1 MYFLWMFGTRLER
14 DFGSKLFLYFYLVCG
29 IVGSLFSLGARAM
42 LGDWYMPSV
51 GASSAVFGL
60 IVAYGFLYANETLIL
75 LFLWR
80 VKAWKV
86 ITGLVAL
93 ETIFLIFQLF
103 NVNVEGAVGVDHWAH
118 LGGAAASAIWM
129 LILRKKKLFRIADGP
144 IPSSTLFIATGKPVS
159 NSTVGS
165 EGKLFRVIIHP
176 KQPEKPEHPEG
187 TDNEPPP
194 DWFKL

>member
-1 MYFLWMFGTRLER
+1 
-14 DFGSKLFLYFYLVCG
+14 
-29 IVGSLFSLGARAM
+29 
-42 LGDWYMPSV
+42 
-51 GASSAVFGL
+51 
-60 IVAYGFLYANETLIL
+60 VAYGFLYANETVIL

-129 LILRKKKLFRIADGP
+129 LILRKKQSFKVVD
-144 IPSSTLFIATGKPVS
+144 SVSTFFLTSAKPVS
-159 NSTVGS
+159 NSTVRS
-165 EGKLFRVIIHP
+165 EGKLFRVIVHP